1 MKKRLGDILIEEG
14 LINDTQLA
22 IALGD
27 QKQWGGRLG
36 STLVK
41 KGFVREEDM
50 AYALGNQLGFKWV
63 SLRDLN
69 ITQKALDAVKA
80 DIAKKY
86 NIMPLGLKGNDLTI
100 AMGDPTDLKT
110 IDTLGF
116 ITGKKIKPVIA
127 VESDIILSIA
137 KHYDKE
143 FIATDAYK
151 EVVKAKKKPAP
162 VQGQARGNTIET
174 KKTLES
180 LIKLLIRKNLISV
193 QELKDIIEE
202 GD

>member
-1 MKKRLGDILIEEG
+1 
-14 LINDTQLA
+14 
-22 IALGD
+22 
-27 QKQWGGRLG
+27 
-36 STLVK
+36 VK

-50 AYALGNQLGFKWV
+50 AYALGNQLGFAWV
-63 SLRDLN
+63 SLRDLT
-69 ITQKALDAVKA
+69 IPQKPLDAIKA
-80 DIAKKY
+80 DIAKKF
-86 NIMPLGLKGNDLTI
+86 NIMPLDLDGKKLTV

-116 ITGKKIKPVIA
+116 ITGMQIKPVIA
-127 VESDIILSIA
+127 IESDIILSIA

-143 FIATDAYK
+143 LIDDDAYK

-162 VQGQARGNTIET
+162 AIRQTRGQTIET
-174 KKTLES
+174 RKTLES

-193 QELKDIIEE
+193 QELKDIIEK